1 MRSHGVEVIDLDL
14 PECVEMMAQ
23 FIAENPQLWGQD
35 IGR

>member
-1 MRSHGVEVIDLDL
+1 MRSHGVEVIELDL

-23 FIAENPQLWGQD
+23 FIAAYPQLWNED